1 MANPRRSSYSILVP
15 NNQNPDSISNNNPF
29 QIQPQSLFQTT
40 TTTISS
46 SLRLFLNKPHAFP
59 FLLFFFLLL
68 TWVSLRLQHSAHFS
82 SPPQFL
88 TAHQWSG
95 ERDGGGGDS
104 DPRLTSFGSP
114 RVILP
119 LSRKTAA
126 DGRLTPSPSPSAP
139 AFQVSLSLPHIP
151 LLLCVFVMFGGGAVN
166 CASVHLG
173 EIRPGGVRGNHRHY
187 TCNETFFIWGAKTL
201 FRHSNHLQLENKAV
215 DRGYAEVTI
224 GADEVAVA
232 ASPHGT
238 AHALVNVDTARS
250 TFFMGCQDS
259 IIEYSNSTSDFNVW
273 KDL

>member
-1 MANPRRSSYSILVP
+1 MANPRRNSYSILIS
-15 NNQNPDSISNNNPF
+15 NNQNPDSTANNNNNNPF
-29 QIQPQSLFQTT
+29 QIQPQSLSTT
-40 TTTISS
+40 LSS
-46 SLRLFLNKPHAFP
+46 SLKVFLKKPHAFP

-82 SPPQFL
+82 SPPHLL
-88 TAHQWSG
+88 TQQHQWSKEHDVDG
-95 ERDGGGGDS
+95 VGGGGDS
-104 DPRLTSFGSP
+104 DAKVNLVRFASGH
-114 RVILP
+114 
-119 LSRKTAA
+119 
-126 DGRLTPSPSPSAP
+126 PSPIAKDNRGW
-139 AFQVSLSLPHIP
+139 SLDP
-151 LLLCVFVMFGGGAVN
+151 LALALRFGISGGAVN

-187 TCNETFFIWGAKTL
+187 TCNETFLIWGAKTL
-201 FRHSNHLQLENKAV
+201 FRLENKAV

-250 TFFMGCQDS
+250 TFFLGCQDS
-259 IIEYSNSTSDFNVW
+259 IISYSNSTSDFNVW